1 MSTSADLAARSTSLL
16 TVQLGASA
24 WAIPSSAVLSV
35 ESVSEGE
42 REPIDAPDALA
53 LLGLEARGGES
64 ARRVMVVRAR
74 GEQARLLIRGTLGLR
89 EATPQELVPLP
100 SELAA
105 SAPLVSHVAVLD
117 GKPALFVVSPER
129 LLRASRNTVTPTP
142 NETDAAR
149 GSSC

>member
-1 MSTSADLAARSTSLL
+1 MSTSADRAARSTSLL

-35 ESVSEGE
+35 ASVSEGE
-42 REPIDAPDALA
+42 PDDAPDALA
-53 LLGLEARGGES
+53 LLGLEACGGES
-64 ARRVMVVRAR
+64 TRRVMVVSAR
-74 GEQARLLIRGTLGLR
+74 GEQARLLVRGALGLR
-89 EATPQELVPLP
+89 EATPQELLPLP

-117 GKPALFVVSPER
+117 GKAALFVVSPER
-129 LLRASRNTVTPTP
+129 LLCASRDPVPPTP
-142 NETDAAR
+142 NETDSAR